1 MGAEPVS
8 IDTRV
13 RAEQVRVLARNLP
26 FTALTG
32 TAIALL
38 AALGAAPVAGE
49 MVWWWAGAFVA
60 VAALRLVM
68 VRFYWKVADRDRRPD
83 FWGPYMA
90 FNLALSGGMWLIF
103 GLAAFTAH
111 DSTHALFI
119 AVILTGL
126 TAASLASLS
135 AYFPGQMAFALPTIS
150 GFIIPVAMS
159 GERMME
165 ILAVMAAVFLVV
177 VTLSCR
183 AAERVLAQSIRLRF
197 ENERLIGDLRRAT
210 AEAESANRAKSD
222 FLAVMSH
229 ELRTPIASILG
240 FVQLAVMAPTLA
252 RARTM
257 LPKVGRAA
265 RHLLAIVDDILD
277 ISRIEAGKYAL
288 DLAPFDLDE
297 VLGHVADLTRPL
309 AEDKGVAL
317 SIQRAE
323 GSPVHLVGD
332 ALRLGQI
339 LINLVGNAVKFTNR
353 GTIRVNIRTLPIDD
367 ISLLLECEVADSG
380 IGIPADRLEAIF
392 EPFTQGNGSTTRR
405 YGGTGLGLS
414 VCRTLVE
421 MMGGEITVESRPGQG
436 SVFRFSALL
445 GLAPAMAALAET
457 ESAEAVQSPDF
468 KALAGRRVLLA
479 EDNPQL
485 AEIYSEFLG
494 MNGIEVIR
502 VDNGTQ
508 VVPRALDPAQ
518 RPDLILMDME
528 MPQMSGLDATRAIR
542 AHLSRDELPIIGL
555 TAHGFASARELCIA
569 AGMNDQLVKPVDFQ
583 LLTRSIIRTLG
594 APPADAHG

>member
-1 MGAEPVS
+1 MGADDAS

-60 VAALRLVM
+60 VAALRLAM
-68 VRFYWKVADRDRRPD
+68 LRFYWTVADRDRRPD

-90 FNLALSGGMWLIF
+90 FNLLLSGLMWLIF
-103 GLAAFTAH
+103 GLAAFDAH
-111 DSTHALFI
+111 DAGHALFI

-135 AYFPGQMAFALPTIS
+135 AYFPGQMAFALPTIA
-150 GFIIPVAMS
+150 GFVIPVALS
-159 GERMME
+159 GERVMT

-183 AAERVLAQSIRLRF
+183 AAERVLVQSIRLRF
-197 ENERLIGDLRRAT
+197 ENERLIGDLRRAG
-210 AEAESANRAKSD
+210 AEAEAANRAKSD

-240 FVQLAVMAPTLA
+240 FVQLAGMAPTLA
-252 RARTM
+252 RARAI
-257 LPKVGRAA
+257 LPKVGRAG

-288 DLAPFDLDE
+288 DLAPFSLDE
-297 VLGHVADLTRPL
+297 MLGHVEDLTRPL
-309 AEDKGVAL
+309 AEEKGVELSLQHSDDAPAL
-317 SIQRAE
+317 
-323 GSPVHLVGD
+323 LVGD

-339 LINLVGNAVKFTNR
+339 LINLVGNAVKFTSR
-353 GTIRVNIRTLPIDD
+353 GAVHVTVRTMPIDE

-392 EPFTQGNGSTTRR
+392 EPFTQGDGSTTRR

-421 MMGGEITVESRPGQG
+421 MMGGEITVESQPGRG

-445 GLAPAMAALAET
+445 GVAGAPQAQTEAT
-457 ESAEAVQSPDF
+457 ESEPALSPDF

-494 MNGIEVIR
+494 MNGIQVIR
-502 VDNGTQ
+502 VENGAQ
-508 VVPRALDPAQ
+508 VVPCALDPAR

-555 TAHGFASARELCIA
+555 TAHAFASARDLCFA
-569 AGMNDQLVKPVDFQ
+569 AGMNDQLVKPVDFH
-583 LLTRSIIRTLG
+583 LLTRAIIRTLG

>member
-1 MGAEPVS
+1 MDADSVS
-8 IDTRV
+8 IETRV

-32 TAIALL
+32 TVIALL
-38 AALGAAPVAGE
+38 AAFGASQVAGE
-49 MVWWWAGAFVA
+49 ALWWWAGAFVA
-60 VAALRLVM
+60 VTALRLAM
-68 VRFYWKVADRDRRPD
+68 LRFYWMVADRDRRPE

-90 FNLALSGGMWLIF
+90 FNLALSGLMWLIF
-103 GLAAFTAH
+103 GLTAFDAH
-111 DSTHALFI
+111 HAGHALFI

-135 AYFPGQMAFALPTIS
+135 AYFPGQMAFALPTIF
-150 GFIIPVAMS
+150 GFVIPVALS
-159 GERMME
+159 GERMMT

-183 AAERVLAQSIRLRF
+183 AAERVFVQSIRLRF
-197 ENERLIGDLRRAT
+197 ENERLIEDLRRAT
-210 AEAESANRAKSD
+210 TEAESANRAKSD

-229 ELRTPIASILG
+229 ELRTPIASIMG
-240 FVQLAVMAPTLA
+240 FVQLAGLAPTLA
-252 RARTM
+252 RARAM

-277 ISRIEAGKYAL
+277 ISRIEAGKYSL
-288 DLAPFDLDE
+288 EPAPFDLDE
-297 VLGHVADLTRPL
+297 VLGHVEDLTRPL
-309 AEDKGVAL
+309 AEEKGVAL
-317 SIQRAE
+317 SLRRAE
-323 GSPVHLVGD
+323 DTPTRLVGD

-339 LINLVGNAVKFTNR
+339 LINLVGNAVKFTSR
-353 GTIRVNIRTLPIDD
+353 GSVRVNVRTLPIDD

-380 IGIPADRLEAIF
+380 IGISSDRLEAIF
-392 EPFTQGNGSTTRR
+392 EPFTQGDGSTTRR

-421 MMGGEITVESRPGQG
+421 MMGGEITVESRPDHG

-445 GLAPAMAALAET
+445 GVAPAMAAAERT
-457 ESAEAVQSPDF
+457 EAEPGFSPDF
-468 KALAGRRVLLA
+468 RALSGRRVLLA

-494 MNGIEVIR
+494 MNGVEVIR
-502 VDNGTQ
+502 VDNGAQ
-508 VVPRALDPAQ
+508 VVPCALDPAL

-555 TAHGFASARELCIA
+555 TAHGFASARDLCLA

-594 APPADAHG
+594 PPPVC